1 METLEIAQNEHS
13 LFVHVNKISAG
24 NRKIDELLGYLQNL
38 FLDDS
43 HIPSVSSEEQADIE
57 EIFARKSSDDREIV
71 RVENINHRAVVSKH
85 DLFN

>member
-43 HIPSVSSEEQADIE
+43 HIPSVRNKRISKKFLLEKVQMTEKLFVLRIL
-57 EIFARKSSDDREIV
+57 IIV
-71 RVENINHRAVVSKH
+71 
-85 DLFN
+85 LL